1 MTRMTCSDEWKNWI
15 LMQYVNTSKLS
26 MIDGYILCSREFNRS
41 SSGQAINDI
50 EVWFDRGVL
59 HDRYLHVS
67 CMSRDEHGESV

>member
-26 MIDGYILCSREFNRS
+26 MIDGFILCSKNS
-41 SSGQAINDI
+41 IVVLGQAINDI